1 MGFFVL
7 LFLWL
12 FILGVLIANPI
23 PEEYELQGQKIEES
37 IQQAVTE
44 AT

>member
-1 MGFFVL
+1 MGFFL
-7 LFLWL
+7 LLIWL
-12 FILGVLIANPI
+12 IILGVLIANPI